1 MRPGSV
7 GATGFDGGATAL
19 SDRKIVHREFVIM
32 CKGQVEWEAGK
43 REMRTRWEKHVE
55 IQAKTEERENRRRAH
70 A

>member
-1 MRPGSV
+1 M
-7 GATGFDGGATAL
+7 
-19 SDRKIVHREFVIM
+19 HREFVIM